1 LASPESRPM
10 AGMKSVVEYLVV
22 AGLKLGIVTSTPS
35 EHMGF
40 KMDKLKRNDALGH
53 FGAIVDALSREFPDA
68 VIGSVAELGTLID

>member
-1 LASPESRPM
+1 
-10 AGMKSVVEYLVV
+10 
-22 AGLKLGIVTSTPS
+22 
-35 EHMGF
+35 MGF